1 MPLTTTAPHEPLTTR
16 ARIHDIK
23 GASTELASYA
33 TSRSPRNEFPWCDHL
48 HQPTRRH
55 FCRMY
60 KQTQCTQAQGTIR
73 KAEQHLMSSAEL
85 FPRHATYLGL
95 DTANGRIALTSHRTR
110 PPPLLHMMMMTVT
123 GCTVFQLPSAKN
135 ISSNGRYTRLTR
147 ISYTRNR
154 PEADQ
159 PPGG

>member
-1 MPLTTTAPHEPLTTR
+1 MNFLGATISTNRHVDIFAACTNRHVSFLAPLRTTHT
-16 ARIHDIK
+16 
-23 GASTELASYA
+23 
-33 TSRSPRNEFPWCDHL
+33 
-48 HQPTRRH
+48 
-55 FCRMY
+55 
-60 KQTQCTQAQGTIR
+60 TQCTQAQGTIR

-123 GCTVFQLPSAKN
+123 GCTVFQLPSAKK